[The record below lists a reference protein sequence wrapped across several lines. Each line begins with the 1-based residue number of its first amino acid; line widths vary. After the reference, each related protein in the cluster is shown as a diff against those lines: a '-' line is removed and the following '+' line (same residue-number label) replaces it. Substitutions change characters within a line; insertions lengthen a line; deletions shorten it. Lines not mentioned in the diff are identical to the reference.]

1 MAKTYTFNVSAC
13 KGGALGGAP
22 GSYTG
27 DWNNFTDQG
36 SNRTRV
42 GRVGYY
48 YYAVYYV
55 FGTATDGV
63 TTYAAVRNKTITS
76 VKLKVPIKD
85 VGTGV
90 PSTAGGLY
98 PIRAKASGATS
109 GGEAWKNTGSNLG
122 EIAGTVSSGFVTI
135 TLTNSLPANGYT
147 IGPGTYYENF
157 VELGTAAVLTVV
169 TNETDYTLSYNANG
183 GSGAPGSQ
191 VGTAIGSGS
200 ASLVVSSTVP
210 SWTGYDFLGWS
221 TSSTATTASY
231 VGGNTISI
239 SSNTTLYAVWRKKTY
254 IVSYNKG
261 SNGTGTNTSD
271 TKTYGVALTLK
282 GAIFTRTGYRQTGWA
297 TSDGGSQAYA
307 LSASYTANAAVTLYP
322 VWTIITYTVSY
333 DANGGSGA
341 PSAQTKTYGVALTL
355 SSTIPTRSGY
365 IFQGWA
371 TSATGTATY
380 RTGTNHDQNISYTA
394 NASVVLYAVWQA
406 AKSTL
411 TSAPNTY
418 IGNAITVTW
427 TNAYS
432 AIVNKLK
439 FVFGNVNSGEIS
451 VSGTSHS
458 YTIPTSW
465 LNQIPNATSGT
476 ATVYLYSY
484 VGSTLVGTD
493 SKTFT
498 ASAKSTVVPSIGSIT
513 ATKVNPQW
521 NLYLQKYSKVTIAVS
536 GCAAGAGATIQ
547 SYSIVG
553 QGISYAETTNATSAS
568 ATSAEVFAT
577 SGTFRYTATITDS
590 RGRTAQKTIDITVT
604 PYAEPAISNITA
616 VRSDSNGTVNQI
628 TGTSIKATSV
638 FTWSAVGSN
647 ALTTT
652 LSYKKH
658 SASSYTQ
665 ALTTVVSGT
674 SYVIAA
680 NLAEIASSYDV
691 KLEIVDSLNNKA
703 TYTVVVPPVVGIAF
717 GLKNDRARF
726 GGPVEKAGLQVD
738 WDAEFNG
745 VVDITPRRCYATLSS
760 SGWYRVLRYKA
771 VDSGDVRGGW
781 GLVVDFNIQ
790 RVTSSENH
798 SITMRCTSGGNF
810 SFVNESSKSFWQ
822 CITKIRYTYDSTNL
836 IAYVDIYYNTSD
848 ANMTGVDFTVHGP
861 AFRTQSAVT
870 AESLQ
875 SVADSP
881 SGETVLTEYSFS
893 ANTEADGSVVGASGF
908 TPDEID
914 IKRSGRVVYVHFYV
928 QNVSIAANTETLIG
942 TLSGVPFPKKNIRWL
957 AGGGA
962 HAYDT
967 VTPVYAIL
975 GASGNI
981 YVTSP
986 SAISAVNITISYIV

>member
-42 GRVGYY
+42 GRSGYY

-98 PIRAKASGATS
+98 PVRAKASSATS

-135 TLTNSLPANGYT
+135 TLSNSIPANGYT

-157 VELGTAAVLTVV
+157 IELGTAAVLTVV

-191 VGTAIGSGS
+191 VGTAVGSGS
-200 ASLVVSSTVP
+200 ASLVVSSTIP

-254 IVSYNKG
+254 TVSYNKG

-271 TKTYGVALTLK
+271 TKTYGV
-282 GAIFTRTGYRQTGWA
+282 
-297 TSDGGSQAYA
+297 AYA

-341 PSAQTKTYGVALTL
+341 PSAQTKTYGDALRL
-355 SSTIPTRSGY
+355 SSTVPTRSGY
-365 IFQGWA
+365 IFLGWA
-371 TSATGTATY
+371 TSSTGAVAYQPNT
-380 RTGTNHDQNISYTA
+380 DYTA

-439 FVFGNVNSGEIS
+439 FVFGSANSGEIS

-498 ASAKSTVVPSIGSIT
+498 VYAKSTVVPSIGSIT

-577 SGTFRYTATITDS
+577 SGTFRYTVTITDS

-674 SYVIAA
+674 AYVIAA

-726 GGPVEKAGLQVD
+726 GGPVEKPGLQID
-738 WDAEFNG
+738 WQL
-745 VVDITPRRCYATLSS
+745 DITTRRCYATLSS
-760 SGWYRVLRYKA
+760 AGWYRVCKTADISGTIIDFSIGRPYGSSPAEAHRISFYVVGGGKSAFLDETSDSNTLL
-771 VDSGDVRGGW
+771 VDKIRCINGG
-781 GLVVDFNIQ
+781 GLMYFDIHY
-790 RVTSSENH
+790 T
-798 SITMRCTSGGNF
+798 
-810 SFVNESSKSFWQ
+810 ESSSNQVLVYFDVSGKGQ
-822 CITKIRYTYDSTNL
+822 ENQST
-836 IAYVDIYYNTSD
+836 V
-848 ANMTGVDFTVHGP
+848 
-861 AFRTQSAVT
+861 
-870 AESLQ
+870 AEQLQ
-875 SVADSP
+875 AVADSP
-881 SGETVLTEYSFS
+881 SDETVLTEYTF
-893 ANTEADGSVVGASGF
+893 ATNRRALLNT
-908 TPDEID
+908 
-914 IKRSGRVVYVHFYV
+914 
-928 QNVSIAANTETLIG
+928 
-942 TLSGVPFPKKNIRWL
+942 NIFRIRRT
-957 AGGGA
+957 
-962 HAYDT
+962 Y
-967 VTPVYAIL
+967 
-975 GASGNI
+975 S
-981 YVTSP
+981 
-986 SAISAVNITISYIV
+986 NITISSNNGYILLDSFANMGISSQNYCLGFNIVGWSGFPTYGFQIMRGSNGTDFYLASSVAGTFGSFTVEYWFADLSV

>member
-22 GSYTG
+22 GSYSG

-42 GRVGYY
+42 GRSGYY

-98 PIRAKASGATS
+98 PVRAKASSATS

-135 TLTNSLPANGYT
+135 TLSNSIPANGYT

-157 VELGTAAVLTVV
+157 IELGTAAVLTVV

-191 VGTAIGSGS
+191 VGTAVGSGS

-341 PSAQTKTYGVALTL
+341 PSAQTKTYGVALRL
-355 SSTIPTRSGY
+355 SSTVPTRSGY
-365 IFQGWA
+365 IFLGWA
-371 TSATGTATY
+371 TSSTGAVAY
-380 RTGTNHDQNISYTA
+380 QPGDNYTT
-394 NASVVLYAVWQA
+394 NASVKLYAIWQA

-411 TSAPNTY
+411 SSAPNTY
-418 IGNAITVTW
+418 IGDAITVTW

-439 FVFGNVNSGEIS
+439 FVFGSANSGEIS

-465 LNQIPNATSGT
+465 LNQIPNTTSGT

-553 QGISYAETTNATSAS
+553 QGISYAESTNSTSAS

-577 SGTFRYTATITDS
+577 SGTFRYTAIITDS
-590 RGRTAQKTIDITVT
+590 RGRTAKRTIDITVT

-658 SASSYTQ
+658 SVSSYTQ
-665 ALTTVVSGT
+665 ALTTVVSET
-674 SYVIAA
+674 PYVIAV

-726 GGPVEKAGLQVD
+726 GGPVEKAGLQID
-738 WDAEFNG
+738 WPTEINNTL
-745 VVDITPRRCYATLSS
+745 DITTRRCYAQLSS
-760 SGWYRVLRYKA
+760 SGWYRVIQYTGSTTGA
-771 VDSGDVRGGW
+771 QWARG
-781 GLVVDFNIQ
+781 VKID
-790 RVTSSENH
+790 
-798 SITMRCTSGGNF
+798 ITITTAYRNANNSLHAISMLGIYRWVA
-810 SFVNESSKSFWQ
+810 FVNETSYTNVTT
-822 CITKIRYTYDSTNL
+822 IDKIRYVYGTDGNG
-836 IAYVDIYYNTSD
+836 YVDIHYNSSAMND
-848 ANMTGVDFTVHGP
+848 VAVDFDVHYYTP
-861 AFRTQSAVT
+861 NEKDITSVPMT
-870 AESLQ
+870 A
-875 SVADSP
+875 VADSP
-881 SGETVLTEYSFS
+881 DPSIETVMIEYEFVANNYGGMRYHRESVSNITLSS
-893 ANTEADGSVVGASGF
+893 AGFKTMTMPSIIVGHKIVSIMISNCSTISGGAIVPLSYTNEYGNARENYYMAGSPGASM
-908 TPDEID
+908 T
-914 IKRSGRVVYVHFYV
+914 
-928 QNVSIAANTETLIG
+928 NALIEYWY
-942 TLSGVPFPKKNIRWL
+942 L
-957 AGGGA
+957 
-962 HAYDT
+962 
-967 VTPVYAIL
+967 
-975 GASGNI
+975 
-981 YVTSP
+981 
-986 SAISAVNITISYIV
+986 